1 MKPLLDKY
9 KSIFGFTEKWM
20 TIGGNGKEHDEN
32 IKENNVNFFCEITFS
47 NSA

>member
-9 KSIFGFTEKWM
+9 ILIFGLKSDDFTEKWM

-32 IKENNVNFFCEITFS
+32 IKYSEFFS
-47 NSA
+47 